1 MYSMALILGVD
12 AFKGYT
18 LVQGITTVSTGER
31 PEIPNDLP
39 ESLAELI
46 ESGWDEDPTERPP
59 LSEIIETLKLMT
71 IENFDEEEKIKYSKV
86 KGATVPAANQTKEIA
101 SLK

>member
-31 PEIPNDLP
+31 PEIPDDLP
-39 ESLAELI
+39 ELLAKLI

-59 LSEIIETLKLMT
+59 LSEFIETLKSMTLRLLM
-71 IENFDEEEKIKYSKV
+71 K
-86 KGATVPAANQTKEIA
+86 
-101 SLK
+101 